1 MSSTLANAQ
10 AVHNFTKTLWSD
22 TYPFISPSK
31 ADLTGK
37 SVLITGASRGIGKAT
52 AISYATAGADK
63 IIIGA
68 RSDLT
73 AVEAQVKQ
81 AAKYA
86 GRKEP
91 TVIAVNLDISSETS
105 VKAAAELV
113 DQEFNGRLDVLVC
126 NAGHTEEWYPVA
138 ETTPKEWWNTFE
150 VNLNGSYLCARYFI
164 PLLLN
169 GELKTLIMTSSV
181 SAEHVATGCSAYST
195 SKFAICRLVE
205 FISTEY
211 EKQGI
216 VAIAIH
222 PGGVQTELTGRMP
235 GEMAKYLTDK
245 PELAADTTLWLT
257 KEPRP
262 WLSGRM
268 VHANWDMEELEKKK
282 DTVLARDLFNFRM
295 TV

>member
-1 MSSTLANAQ
+1 MPSTLANAQ
-10 AVHNFTKTLWSD
+10 AVHTFTKTLWSD
-22 TYPFISPSK
+22 TYPFISPNK

-73 AVEAQVKQ
+73 AVEAQIKQ
-81 AAKYA
+81 AAKDA
-86 GRKEP
+86 GHKAP
-91 TVIAVNLDISSETS
+91 TVLAVNLDISSEAS
-105 VKAAAELV
+105 VRAAAELV
-113 DQEFNGRLDVLVC
+113 HQELDGRLDVLVC
-126 NAGHTEEWYPVA
+126 NAGQTEEWHPIG
-138 ETTPKEWWNTFE
+138 ETTPEEWWNTFE
-150 VNLNGSYLCARYFI
+150 VNVNGSYLCARYFI

-169 GELKTLIMTSSV
+169 SELKTLIMTSSV
-181 SAEHVATGCSAYST
+181 SAEHVATGCSAYAT
-195 SKFAICRLVE
+195 SKFAVCRLVE

-211 EKQGI
+211 QNQGI

-222 PGGVQTELTGRMP
+222 PGGVQTELAGRMP
-235 GEMAKYLTDK
+235 GEIAKYLTDK

-268 VHANWDMEELEKKK
+268 VHVNWDMEELETKKE
-282 DTVLARDLFNFRM
+282 TILAGDLFNFRM